1 MPRPRTPSRISESL
15 HRQLNAYAL
24 AASAAGVSLLA
35 LTQPSEAKIVYTRA
49 HIKIPENTSVPLD
62 LNHDGV
68 RDLSFVWRSY
78 CCTLGIWVYPPV
90 LNGVIGYQGT
100 GVRVYDASALR
111 GGVRVGSKDK
121 FMTADRVDM
130 WVGYLTDGNGT
141 DSHGQWKDVNR
152 RYIGVKFAA
161 QKKTHYGWVR
171 LNVKENHIGFG
182 LDAVITG
189 YAYETVA
196 NKPIIAG
203 KTKGPD
209 VITLQDASL
218 GHLARGAAAIPAWRA
233 KESK

>member
-1 MPRPRTPSRISESL
+1 MKRTSRKPSDLSESL

-24 AASAAGVSLLA
+24 AASAAGVGVLA

-78 CCTLGIWVYPPV
+78 SCCGTLGIWVYPPV
-90 LNGVIGYQGT
+90 PNGVIGYQGT

-141 DSHGQWKDVNR
+141 DSHGQWRDVNR
-152 RYIGVKFAA
+152 RYIGVKFSAK
-161 QKKTHYGWVR
+161 KKTHYGWVR

-182 LDAVITG
+182 LDGVITG
-189 YAYETVA
+189 YAYESIP
-196 NKPIIAG
+196 NKAIITG
-203 KTKGPD
+203 KTHGPD
-209 VITLQDASL
+209 VITLQPGTL
-218 GHLARGAAAIPAWRA
+218 GRLARGADAIPAWR
-233 KESK
+233 